1 MPSSPAALRFP
12 SSRVLLPRTRLA
24 YIHTKNLLTDA
35 KRDRAARIS
44 GYVAIS
50 LLDELITLYLL
61 RGEVANATIR
71 DSRGARAVPIAS
83 ALERIPAEPEYGE
96 ITFNEAPEEQ
106 LSCMFDTHSKSSE
119 PWPDGMATS
128 DPASL
133 FPYLMSI
140 TFDGFLEI
148 IAKDQVNYL
157 VFANGT
163 VARAYLSSAHHGTVV
178 DRVAK
183 LFSREGRISDL
194 RISRWTVPGKLVVQ
208 APPALVQAYR
218 ELSGNLVQRLVALGR
233 DGAPALAEQTRVKLV
248 GSHPS
253 LEGFSFEGAPSKEPL
268 SESAALTGDVAAW
281 IRDVL
286 WAASADE
293 SFEPDKLLREI
304 TWDRRHMFQSA
315 GLFDQVPWKVM

>member
-1 MPSSPAALRFP
+1 MPASPAALRFP

-24 YIHTKNLLTDA
+24 YIHIRNLLTDA
-35 KRDRAARIS
+35 KRDRSARIS

-61 RGEVANATIR
+61 GGEVANATIR
-71 DSRGARAVPIAS
+71 DSRGARAIAIAS

-96 ITFNEAPEEQ
+96 ICFSEAPEEQ
-106 LSCMFDTHSKSSE
+106 LSCIFDTHAKTSDT
-119 PWPDGMATS
+119 WPEGMATQ
-128 DPASL
+128 DPAVL

-140 TFDGFLEI
+140 TFDGFVEI

-163 VARAYLSSAHHGTVV
+163 VARAYLSSAHHGTVI

-194 RISRWTVPGKLVVQ
+194 RIARWDVPAKLPVQ

-218 ELSGNLVQRLVALGR
+218 ELSGSLVQRLVELGR
-233 DGAPALAEQTRVKLV
+233 ESAPALAEQTRQKLV
-248 GSHPS
+248 EAHPS
-253 LEGFSFEGAPSKEPL
+253 LEGFSFNGPPPKEPL
-268 SESAALTGDVAAW
+268 SETPALTAGVAAW
-281 IRDVL
+281 IRDVI
-286 WAASADE
+286 WAASEDE
-293 SFEPDKLLREI
+293 TVAPDQLLREL

>member
-1 MPSSPAALRFP
+1 MPASPAALRFP

-24 YIHTKNLLTDA
+24 YIHIRNLLTDA
-35 KRDRAARIS
+35 KRDRSARIS

-61 RGEVANATIR
+61 GGEVANATIR
-71 DSRGARAVPIAS
+71 DSRGARAIAIAS

-96 ITFNEAPEEQ
+96 ICFSEAPEEQ
-106 LSCMFDTHSKSSE
+106 LGCMFDTHSKE
-119 PWPDGMATS
+119 AQAWPDGMATQ
-128 DPASL
+128 DPAVL

-157 VFANGT
+157 IFANGT
-163 VARAYLSSAHHGTVV
+163 VARAYLSSAHHGTVI

-183 LFSREGRISDL
+183 LFSREARISDL
-194 RISRWTVPGKLVVQ
+194 RISRWDGPGKLPVQ

-218 ELSGNLVQRLVALGR
+218 ELSGGIVRRLVELGR
-233 DGAPALAEQTRVKLV
+233 ETAPALAEQTRQRLV
-248 GSHPS
+248 ESHPA
-253 LEGFSFEGAPSKEPL
+253 LEGFSFDGPSTKEPL
-268 SESAALTGDVAAW
+268 SEAAALTADVAAW
-281 IRDVL
+281 IRDIL
-286 WAASADE
+286 WAASADD
-293 SFEPDKLLREI
+293 SISPDKVLREL

>member
-1 MPSSPAALRFP
+1 MPASPAALRFP

-24 YIHTKNLLTDA
+24 YIHIRNLLTDA

-71 DSRGARAVPIAS
+71 DSRGARPVAIAT

-96 ITFNEAPEEQ
+96 ITFCEAAEEQ
-106 LSCMFDTHSKSSE
+106 LGCMFDTHSKAPE
-119 PWPDGMATS
+119 PWPEGMATQE
-128 DPASL
+128 PAVL

-140 TFDGFLEI
+140 TFDGFIEI

-194 RISRWTVPGKLVVQ
+194 RLSRWSMPGMLPVQ
-208 APPALVQAYR
+208 APTALVQAYR
-218 ELSGNLVQRLVALGR
+218 ELSGSLVQRLVELGR
-233 DGAPALAEQTRVKLV
+233 ENAPALAEEARLKLV
-248 GSHPS
+248 EAHPA
-253 LEGFSFEGAPSKEPL
+253 LEGFSFNGTTTKAPL
-268 SESAALTGDVAAW
+268 SETSALTAGVAAW
-281 IRDVL
+281 IRDVI
-286 WAASADE
+286 WAASDDE
-293 SFEPDKLLREI
+293 SIVPDKLLREL

>member
-1 MPSSPAALRFP
+1 MPASPAALRFP

-24 YIHTKNLLTDA
+24 YIHIRNLLTDA

-61 RGEVANATIR
+61 RGEVVNATIR
-71 DSRGARAVPIAS
+71 DSRGARPVPIAS

-106 LSCMFDTHSKSSE
+106 LSCMFDTHAKASDT
-119 PWPDGMATS
+119 WPEGMATG
-128 DPASL
+128 DPAAL

-148 IAKDQVNYL
+148 VAKDQVNYL
-157 VFANGT
+157 IFANGT
-163 VARAYLSSAHHGTVV
+163 VARAYLSSAHHGTVI

-194 RISRWTVPGKLVVQ
+194 RISRWPIPAKLPVQ

-218 ELSGNLVQRLVALGR
+218 ELGGNLVQRLVALGKE
-233 DGAPALAEQTRVKLV
+233 GAPALAEQTRQKLV
-248 GSHPS
+248 AAHPS
-253 LEGFSFEGAPSKEPL
+253 LEGFSFEGPPAKEPL
-268 SESAALTGDVAAW
+268 SESAALTSDVAAW
-281 IRDVL
+281 IRDVI
-286 WAASADE
+286 WAASEDE
-293 SFEPDKLLREI
+293 SIAPDQLLKEL

>member
-1 MPSSPAALRFP
+1 MPASPAALRFP

-24 YIHTKNLLTDA
+24 YIHIRNLLTDA

-71 DSRGARAVPIAS
+71 DSRGARPVAIAT

-96 ITFNEAPEEQ
+96 ITFCEAAEEQ
-106 LSCMFDTHSKSSE
+106 LGCMFDTHSKAPE
-119 PWPDGMATS
+119 PWPEGMATQE
-128 DPASL
+128 PAVL

-140 TFDGFLEI
+140 TFDGFIEI

-194 RISRWTVPGKLVVQ
+194 RLSRWSLPGTLPVQ
-208 APPALVQAYR
+208 APTALVQAYR
-218 ELSGNLVQRLVALGR
+218 ELSGSLIQRLVELGR
-233 DGAPALAEQTRVKLV
+233 ENAPVLAEEARLKLV
-248 GSHPS
+248 EAHPA
-253 LEGFSFEGAPSKEPL
+253 LEGFSFNGTATKAPL
-268 SESAALTGDVAAW
+268 SETSALTAGVAAW
-281 IRDVL
+281 IRDVI
-286 WAASADE
+286 WAASDDE
-293 SFEPDKLLREI
+293 SVVPDKLLREL

>member
-1 MPSSPAALRFP
+1 MPASPAALRFP

-24 YIHTKNLLTDA
+24 YIHIRNLLTDA

-71 DSRGARAVPIAS
+71 DSRGARAVAIAS

-106 LSCMFDTHSKSSE
+106 LSCMFDTHAKASE
-119 PWPDGMATS
+119 PWPDGMATQ
-128 DPASL
+128 DPAVL

-140 TFDGFLEI
+140 TFDGFVEI

-163 VARAYLSSAHHGTVV
+163 VARAYLSSAHHGTVI

-194 RISRWTVPGKLVVQ
+194 RVSRWNPPDGLPVQ

-218 ELSGNLVQRLVALGR
+218 ELSGNLVQRLVDLGR
-233 DGAPALAEQTRVKLV
+233 EGAPALAEETRQKLV
-248 GSHPS
+248 ESHPA
-253 LEGFSFEGAPSKEPL
+253 LEGFSFNGTPPKETVN
-268 SESAALTGDVAAW
+268 ETVALTADFAAW
-281 IRDVL
+281 IRDVI
-286 WAASADE
+286 WAASDDE
-293 SFEPDKLLREI
+293 SVVPDKLLREL

>member
-1 MPSSPAALRFP
+1 MPASPAALRFP
-12 SSRVLLPRTRLA
+12 TSRVLLPRTRLA

-71 DSRGARAVPIAS
+71 DSRGARPVAIAT

-96 ITFNEAPEEQ
+96 ITFCEAPEEQ
-106 LSCMFDTHSKSSE
+106 LSCMFETHVNASQ
-119 PWPDGMATS
+119 PWPEGMATQ
-128 DPASL
+128 DPAVL

-140 TFDGFLEI
+140 TFDGFVEI
-148 IAKDQVNYL
+148 IAKDHVNYL
-157 VFANGT
+157 IFANGT
-163 VARAYLSSAHHGTVV
+163 VARAYLSSAHHGTVI

-194 RISRWTVPGKLVVQ
+194 RISRWNLPAKLPVQ
-208 APPALVQAYR
+208 ASPALVQAYR
-218 ELSGNLVQRLVALGR
+218 ELSGNLVERLVALGR
-233 DGAPALAEQTRVKLV
+233 EGAPALAEQTRQKLV
-248 GSHPS
+248 DAHPS
-253 LEGFSFEGAPSKEPL
+253 LEGFSFDGQPAKEPL
-268 SESAALTGDVAAW
+268 SEAPALTADVAAW
-281 IRDVL
+281 IRDVI
-286 WAASADE
+286 WAASDDE
-293 SFEPDKLLREI
+293 SVVPDKLLREL

>member
-1 MPSSPAALRFP
+1 MPASPAALRFP
-12 SSRVLLPRTRLA
+12 SGRVLLPRTRLA
-24 YIHTKNLLTDA
+24 YIHIRNLLTDA
-35 KRDRAARIS
+35 KRDRSARIS

-71 DSRGARAVPIAS
+71 DSRGARAVAIAS
-83 ALERIPAEPEYGE
+83 ALERIPGEPEYGE
-96 ITFNEAPEEQ
+96 ICFSEASEEQ
-106 LSCMFDTHSKSSE
+106 LSCMFDTHLSPPDS
-119 PWPDGMATS
+119 WPEGMATQ
-128 DPASL
+128 DPAVL

-140 TFDGFLEI
+140 TFDGFVEI

-157 VFANGT
+157 IFANGT

-194 RISRWTVPGKLVVQ
+194 RIARWNPPSKLPVQ

-218 ELSGNLVQRLVALGR
+218 ELSGSLVQRLVELGR
-233 DGAPALAEQTRVKLV
+233 ETAPVLAEETRQKLV
-248 GSHPS
+248 EAHPS
-253 LEGFSFEGAPSKEPL
+253 LDGFSFDGRPTKEPL
-268 SESAALTGDVAAW
+268 SETSALTAAVAAW
-281 IRDVL
+281 IRDVI
-286 WAASADE
+286 WAASDDE
-293 SFEPDKLLREI
+293 SIAPDKLLRDL

>member
-1 MPSSPAALRFP
+1 MPASPAALRFP

-24 YIHTKNLLTDA
+24 YIHIRNLLTDA

-71 DSRGARAVPIAS
+71 DSRGARPVPIAS

-106 LSCMFDTHSKSSE
+106 LSCMFDTQSKAAE
-119 PWPDGMATS
+119 TWPEGMATG
-128 DPASL
+128 DPAVL

-140 TFDGFLEI
+140 TFDGFVEI

-163 VARAYLSSAHHGTVV
+163 VARAYLSSGHHGTVV

-194 RISRWTVPGKLVVQ
+194 RIARWGGPAKLQVQ

-218 ELSGNLVQRLVALGR
+218 ELSGNLVQRLVELGR
-233 DGAPALAEQTRVKLV
+233 EGAPQLAEETRQKLV
-248 GSHPS
+248 DAHPS
-253 LEGFSFEGAPSKEPL
+253 LEGFSFNGAPAREPL
-268 SESAALTGDVAAW
+268 SESGTLTADVAAW
-281 IRDVL
+281 IRDVI
-286 WAASADE
+286 WAASEDE
-293 SFEPDKLLREI
+293 SIVPDKLLREL

-315 GLFDQVPWKVM
+315 GLFDQVPWKVV

>member
-1 MPSSPAALRFP
+1 MPASPAALRFP

-24 YIHTKNLLTDA
+24 YIHIRNLLTDA
-35 KRDRAARIS
+35 KRDRSARIS

-61 RGEVANATIR
+61 GGEVANATIR
-71 DSRGARAVPIAS
+71 DSRGARAVAIAS

-96 ITFNEAPEEQ
+96 ICFSEAPEEQ
-106 LSCMFDTHSKSSE
+106 LSCIFDTHAKTSDT
-119 PWPDGMATS
+119 WPEGMATQ
-128 DPASL
+128 DPAVL

-140 TFDGFLEI
+140 TFDGFVEI

-163 VARAYLSSAHHGTVV
+163 VARAYLSSAHHGTVI

-194 RISRWTVPGKLVVQ
+194 RIARWDVPAKLPVQ

-218 ELSGNLVQRLVALGR
+218 ELSGSLVQRLVELGR
-233 DGAPALAEQTRVKLV
+233 ESAPALAEQTRQKLV
-248 GSHPS
+248 EAHPS
-253 LEGFSFEGAPSKEPL
+253 LEGFSFNGPPTKEPL
-268 SESAALTGDVAAW
+268 SETPALTADVAAW
-281 IRDVL
+281 IRDVI
-286 WAASADE
+286 WAASEDE
-293 SFEPDKLLREI
+293 SVAPDQLLREL

-315 GLFDQVPWKVM
+315 GLFDQVPWKVI

>member
-1 MPSSPAALRFP
+1 MPASPAALRFP

-24 YIHTKNLLTDA
+24 YIHIRNLLTDA

-71 DSRGARAVPIAS
+71 DSRGARPVAIAT

-96 ITFNEAPEEQ
+96 ITFCEASEEQ
-106 LSCMFDTHSKSSE
+106 LGCMFDTHAKAPE
-119 PWPDGMATS
+119 PWPESMATQE
-128 DPASL
+128 PAVL
-133 FPYLMSI
+133 FPYLMST
-140 TFDGFLEI
+140 TFDGFIEI

-157 VFANGT
+157 VFAHGS

-183 LFSREGRISDL
+183 LFSREARISDL
-194 RISRWTVPGKLVVQ
+194 RLSRWSVPGPLPVQ
-208 APPALVQAYR
+208 APTALVQAYR
-218 ELSGNLVQRLVALGR
+218 ELSGALVKRLVELGR
-233 DGAPALAEQTRVKLV
+233 ENAPTLAEETRLKLV
-248 GSHPS
+248 EAHPS
-253 LEGFSFEGAPSKEPL
+253 LEGFSFNGTATKAPL
-268 SESAALTGDVAAW
+268 SETSALTTGVAAW
-281 IRDVL
+281 IRDVI
-286 WAASADE
+286 WAASDDE
-293 SFEPDKLLREI
+293 SIVPDKLLREL

>member
-1 MPSSPAALRFP
+1 MPASPAALRFP

-24 YIHTKNLLTDA
+24 YIHIRNLLTDA

-61 RGEVANATIR
+61 RGEVANATVR

-106 LSCMFDTHSKSSE
+106 LSCMFATHSRGSE
-119 PWPDGMATS
+119 AWPEGMAVQ
-128 DPASL
+128 DPAVL

-157 VFANGT
+157 IFANGT
-163 VARAYLSSAHHGTVV
+163 VARAYLSSAHHGTVI

-183 LFSREGRISDL
+183 LFSREARISDL
-194 RISRWTVPGKLVVQ
+194 RMARWTAPEKLPVQ

-218 ELSGNLVQRLVALGR
+218 ELSGNLVQRLVDLGR
-233 DGAPALAEQTRVKLV
+233 DTAPALAEQTRQKLV
-248 GSHPS
+248 VSHPS
-253 LEGFSFEGAPSKEPL
+253 LEGFSFDGAPAKEPL
-268 SESAALTGDVAAW
+268 SESAALTSDVAAW
-281 IRDVL
+281 IRDVI
-286 WAASADE
+286 WAASDDE
-293 SFEPDKLLREI
+293 SIAPDKLLREL

-315 GLFDQVPWKVM
+315 GLFDQVPWKVI